1 MPHVEDALL
10 VAYADDALDAA
21 GRAEVDTHL
30 VSCAECR
37 ARVEDE
43 RALAARAAEVLG
55 RGAPDFE
62 MAVPPFAE
70 IARRGEQLHATPGGG
85 ASGAGQRRRMLP
97 PLAWA
102 AMLVV
107 GLGAAWIARTL
118 LVSPDFNARGDAI
131 RAERLESTAAEAA
144 PAEPPAT
151 GAAGAAASVDEA
163 ASDARKAQVV
173 EDAAVAD
180 GDRAAARQITG
191 AAVDAAAPAAV
202 ESTMDRAVAVVPQTI
217 EAPPPPV
224 AERTEEARAQ
234 RYAAGAAR
242 PDSARDA
249 GDTARM
255 ALRAAAPAAAPA
267 PPAVA
272 RAEAGVEGG
281 VITGTIR
288 DAVTNQPL
296 AGGQVVLEGTGVG
309 VVTDAQ
315 GVFVLRNVPAGAQ
328 TLRVALIGYAAESRE
343 LTVAAA
349 QVTTAEI
356 ALAPSAIAL
365 DAITIT
371 GAAAPAAAVLESD
384 DAAWRGA
391 SASDAAARGAA
402 VRGIA
407 DAPVELVWLGRAAA
421 PWRARVMQRV
431 DGAAIEIIEW
441 RTAPA
446 PAGTSGTLEDG
457 RGFLFVARDG
467 ASVLLRGAFTP
478 ARLRELAARL
488 APLP

>member
-1 MPHVEDALL
+1 MPHVEDTLL

-21 GRAEVDTHL
+21 GRAVVETHL
-30 VSCAECR
+30 VSCPECR

-55 RGAPDFE
+55 RGTPDFE

-70 IARRGEQLHATPGGG
+70 IARRGERLHATPGGG
-85 ASGAGQRRRMLP
+85 ASGAGQRRRRLP

-118 LVSPDFNARGDAI
+118 LVSPEFNAPGDAI

-151 GAAGAAASVDEA
+151 GAAGAAASADEA
-163 ASDARKAQVV
+163 ALDARKTQVAQ
-173 EDAAVAD
+173 DAAVAD
-180 GDRAAARQITG
+180 GER
-191 AAVDAAAPAAV
+191 AAAPAAV
-202 ESTMDRAVAVVPQTI
+202 DPTVDRAVAVVPQTV

-224 AERTEEARAQ
+224 AEPTAEARAQ

-242 PDSARDA
+242 PDSARDT

-267 PPAVA
+267 PPAPV

-281 VITGTIR
+281 VITGIIR

-309 VVTDAQ
+309 VVTNAQ
-315 GVFVLRNVPAGAQ
+315 GAFVLRDVPAGAQ
-328 TLRVALIGYAAESRE
+328 TLRVALIGYSAGSQE
-343 LTVAAA
+343 LTVAAE

-356 ALAPSAIAL
+356 ALAPSTIAL

-371 GAAAPAAAVLESD
+371 GAAAPAAAVLDPE

-391 SASDAAARGAA
+391 SAGEAAARGAA

-421 PWRARVMQRV
+421 PWRARVLQRV
-431 DGAAIEIIEW
+431 DDVAIEIVEW

-446 PAGTSGTLEDG
+446 PAGMSGTLEDG

-478 ARLRELAARL
+478 ERLRELAARL
-488 APLP
+488 TPLP